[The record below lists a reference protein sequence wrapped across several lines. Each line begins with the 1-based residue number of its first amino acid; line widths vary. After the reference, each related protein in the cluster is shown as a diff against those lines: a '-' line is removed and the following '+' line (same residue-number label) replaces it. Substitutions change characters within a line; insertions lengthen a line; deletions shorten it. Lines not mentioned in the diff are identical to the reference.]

1 MFTFY
6 LCAAFFVAL
15 LFYLAHHG
23 ARVERVLDALDA
35 AVGRAVARL
44 SFMQRVSDAFDA
56 LCRAAAGRLERN
68 KKGLKR

>member
-15 LFYLAHHG
+15 LFYLAPHG

-44 SFMQRVSDAFDA
+44 SFIQRVSDVFDA
-56 LCRAAAGRLERN
+56 LCSAASGGRER
-68 KKGLKR
+68 KKD